1 MKKYLYILAGILLS
15 CSCTDLT
22 GYETDIDEIK
32 IQLEQIR
39 KECAALNDKIE
50 SMQALAAQVQ
60 ARESIT
66 GVSEIIDA
74 SGKVSGYVITFKNAD
89 TITINLPEESSV
101 DDSSD
106 GVIISVKKD
115 GEGLWWTLNGE
126 YMLDAQGERLP
137 ASVSGHTPQLKI
149 ENDRWMVST
158 DGGKTW
164 DPMDVTTSEVISA
177 VGVASVNKTDD
188 EVTFTLTDGSSFVI
202 PISKTATLSL
212 SYSRNVVPG
221 STASVNYTFSSSTGI
236 ANVSVFGN
244 KYIGNVSVNH
254 RPAYGNGT
262 IKVDINENY
271 DVSMQKLF
279 VYFDYGEGTLTKV
292 LTFTEKGVFEV
303 ASVAPIP
310 ASGGDFDLG
319 IEIVDYEG
327 YYFNITAGANWLS
340 NSGGT
345 TFTAAPNTGSSART
359 ATISVEARDKWNTP
373 LFSKTIYI
381 VQFGTDSFPCY
392 QEYVGIWKMNG
403 NDRLTGGKVSRTIEI
418 KMDKETKDGY
428 LIYGLS
434 PASGVD
440 YAAKAQYNPSTGNLE
455 LKLPQK
461 HIEGTD
467 IGLYHVT
474 MNGLQPVG
482 STASKTFTF
491 TSNSSKNTM
500 SSSMDYY
507 NSFMFMNESGGALE
521 QLSGD
526 RVFYYNVS
534 FERQGVAQYYKDGD
548 VVMLNR
554 ATAGYTPLNIVIVG
568 DGYQQKD
575 LREGGK
581 FEKSARSAMNS
592 FFAIEPFKSFKDR
605 FDVYMLTYASNEEGT
620 DITSSGITKDTY
632 FSSVCAGGGNTL
644 VTCNYQTVL
653 NAVTDCTGLTE
664 ANYGLYRTIIIL
676 IVNTTEQSGTCW
688 YSKQGKDTSGKV
700 GDGVKSYAIA
710 MLAADTMGASGLVKH
725 EGGGHA
731 FGRLADEYNW
741 GNSADDAKKQNLAN
755 EQNNNGFYWNVSST
769 AGPSS
774 PWAHF
779 IGRPGYENVGYFE
792 GAWGCSTGLYRPT
805 ENSIM
810 LNNQGNF
817 NAPSREIIYKRI
829 ILQSEGPGSYSLER
843 FLEYDKRNIY
853 QNI

>member
-1 MKKYLYILAGILLS
+1 MKRYLYIIAGLLLAW
-15 CSCTDLT
+15 SCTDLN
-22 GYETDIDEIK
+22 GYEEDIENIK
-32 IQLEQIR
+32 TQLEQIAT
-39 KECAALNDKIE
+39 ECAKINERIE

-66 GVSEIIDA
+66 GISEIIDE
-74 SGKVSGYVITFKNAD
+74 SGKVTGYVITFKNAD
-89 TITINLPEESSV
+89 TISFDLPE
-101 DDSSD
+101 DSSSD
-106 GVIISVKKD
+106 TVPEEILISIKKD
-115 GEGLWWTLNGE
+115 SEGLWWALNGE
-126 YMLDAQGERLP
+126 YMLDAQGNKLP
-137 ASVSGHTPQLKI
+137 VSISGQTPQLKV
-149 ENDRWMVST
+149 EGDKWQVST

-164 DPMDVTTSEVISA
+164 ELLDISEEEIITS
-177 VGVASVNKTDD
+177 VGVASVVKGED
-188 EVTFTLTDGSSFVI
+188 EVTFTLTDGTVFSI
-202 PISKTATLSL
+202 PMSKTASLSL
-212 SYSRNVVPG
+212 SYSKNVVPG
-221 STASVNYTFSSSTGI
+221 SSASISYKFSTSTGV

-244 KYIGNVSVNH
+244 KYIGKVSVNH

-271 DVSMQKLF
+271 DISLQKLF
-279 VYFDYGEGTLTKV
+279 VYLDYGEGTITKV
-292 LTFTEKGVFEV
+292 LTFNEKGVFEV
-303 ASVAPIP
+303 SAVAPLP
-310 ASGGDFDLG
+310 ASGGDFDLD
-319 IEIVDYEG
+319 IDIVDYYG
-327 YYFNITAGANWLS
+327 YYVDITAGANWLS

-345 TFTAAPNTGSSART
+345 TFTASPNTGPSART
-359 ATISVEARDKWNTP
+359 ATVSVEARDKSNTT

-381 VQFGTDSFPCY
+381 VQFGTDTFPCY

-403 NDRLTGGKVSRTIEI
+403 NDRLTGGSFSRNIEI
-418 KMDKETKDGY
+418 KMDKETTDGY

-440 YAAKAQYNPSTGNLE
+440 YAVKAQYNQSTGNLE
-455 LKLPQK
+455 LKLPQTD
-461 HIEGTD
+461 IEGAD
-467 IGLYHVT
+467 IGLYPVT
-474 MNGLQPVG
+474 MSGSEPVA
-482 STASKTFTF
+482 STSSKTYTF

-507 NSFMFMNESGGALE
+507 NSFMFMNESGASLE
-521 QLSGD
+521 PVSGD

-534 FERQGVAQYYKDGD
+534 FERQGVAQYYNDGD

-592 FFAIEPFKSFKDR
+592 FFAIEPYKSFKDR
-605 FDVYMLTYASNEEGT
+605 FDVYMLTYASKDEGT

-653 NAVTDCTGLTE
+653 DAVTSRTGLTE

-676 IVNTTEQSGTCW
+676 LVNTTEQSGTCW
-688 YSKQGKDTSGKV
+688 YSKQGKVDASKV
-700 GDGVKSYAIA
+700 GDGIKSYAIA

-741 GNSADDAKKQNLAN
+741 GGTADNAKKQNLAN

-769 AGPSS
+769 TGSSS

-779 IGRPGYENVGYFE
+779 IGRAGYEDVGYFE

-829 ILQSEGPGSYSLER
+829 ILQSEGAGSYNFNR
-843 FLEYDKRNIY
+843 FLEYDKRNL
-853 QNI
+853 

>member
-1 MKKYLYILAGILLS
+1 MKRYLYILTGILFFYSCADLS
-15 CSCTDLT
+15 E
-22 GYETDIDEIK
+22 YESDIDNIK
-32 IQLEQIR
+32 VQLEQL
-39 KECAALNDKIE
+39 KKDCAKINDRIV
-50 SMQALAAQVQ
+50 SMQALAAQIK

-66 GVSEIIDA
+66 GVSELLDQN
-74 SGKVSGYVITFKNAD
+74 GKVTGYVITFKNAD
-89 TITINLPEESSV
+89 TITINLPEEDDAPSV
-101 DDSSD
+101 EAPSEVLISIKEDSD
-106 GVIISVKKD
+106 
-115 GEGLWWTLNGE
+115 GLWWTLNGE
-126 YMLDAQGERLP
+126 YVLDGQGERLP
-137 ASVSGHTPQLKI
+137 ASLGGQTPLLKI
-149 ENDRWMVST
+149 ENDVWLVSV

-164 DPMDVTTSEVISA
+164 ESLEVTSSEVVSA
-177 VGVASVNKTDD
+177 VGVASVVKGED
-188 EVTFTLTDGSSFVI
+188 EVTFTLTDGSAFTI
-202 PISKTATLSL
+202 PMSKAATLSL
-212 SYSRNVVPG
+212 SYSMNVVPG
-221 STASVNYTFSSSTGI
+221 SSASITYSFTSSTGV

-244 KYIGNVSVNH
+244 KYIGKVSVNH

-262 IKVDINENY
+262 IKVAINENY
-271 DVSMQKLF
+271 DVSLQKLF
-279 VYFDYGEGTLTKV
+279 VYLDYGEGTITKV
-292 LTFTEKGVFEV
+292 LTFNEKGVFEV
-303 ASVAPIP
+303 ASVAPLP
-310 ASGGDFDLG
+310 ASGGDFDLD
-319 IEIVDYEG
+319 IEIVDYYG

-340 NSGGT
+340 NTGGT
-345 TFTAAPNTGSSART
+345 TFTAAPNTGGSART
-359 ATISVEARDKWNTP
+359 AAISVEARDKWNTT
-373 LFSKTIYI
+373 LFSKTVYI

-392 QEYVGIWKMNG
+392 QEYVGMWKMNG
-403 NDRLTGGKVSRTIEI
+403 NDRISGASFSRSVEI
-418 KMDKETKDGY
+418 KMDHEAENGY

-434 PASGVD
+434 PASGMD
-440 YAAKAQYNPSTGNLE
+440 YAVKAQYNQSTGNLE
-455 LKLPQK
+455 LKLPQSDL
-461 HIEGTD
+461 EGAD
-467 IGLYHVT
+467 IGLYPVT
-474 MNGLQPVG
+474 MSGSQPVA
-482 STASKTFTF
+482 STGSKTFTF

-507 NSFMFMNESGGALE
+507 NSFMFMNESGASLE
-521 QLSGD
+521 PVSGD
-526 RVFYYNVS
+526 KVFYYNVS

-548 VVMLNR
+548 VVMLNK

-605 FDVYMLTYASNEEGT
+605 FDVYMVTYASRDEGT

-653 NAVTDCTGLTE
+653 NAVTNSTGLSE
-664 ANYGLYRTIIIL
+664 ANYGLYRTVIIL
-676 IVNTTEQSGTCW
+676 LVNTTEQSGTCW
-688 YSKQGKDTSGKV
+688 YSKQGKDTSGKI
-700 GDGVKSYAIA
+700 GDGIKSYAIA

-741 GNSADDAKKQNLAN
+741 GGTADDAKKQNLKN

-769 AGPSS
+769 TGSDS

-779 IGRPGYENVGYFE
+779 IGRAGYGDVGYFE

-829 ILQSEGPGSYSLER
+829 VLQSEGAGSYSFDR
-843 FLEYDKRNIY
+843 FLEYDKRNL
-853 QNI
+853 

>member
-1 MKKYLYILAGILLS
+1 MKRFLYIFAGIFLA

-22 GYETDIDEIK
+22 GYEEDIDNIK
-32 IQLEQIR
+32 TQLEKIR
-39 KECAALNDKIE
+39 QECTKINEKIE
-50 SMQALAAQVQ
+50 YMQALASQVQ

-66 GVSEIIDA
+66 GISEILDEN
-74 SGKVSGYVITFKNAD
+74 GKVTGYVITFKNAD
-89 TITINLPEESSV
+89 TISFDLPE
-101 DDSSD
+101 DSSSD
-106 GVIISVKKD
+106 TAPEEIMISIKKD
-115 GEGLWWTLNGE
+115 SEGLWWALNGE
-126 YMLDAQGERLP
+126 YMLDAQGNKLP
-137 ASVSGHTPQLKI
+137 ASISGYTPQLKV
-149 ENDRWMVST
+149 ENEKWLVSV

-164 DPMDVTTSEVISA
+164 KDLEIASSDVVTA
-177 VGVASVNKTDD
+177 VGVASVTKTDD
-188 EVTFTLTDGSSFVI
+188 EVTFVLTDGSSFSI
-202 PISKTATLSL
+202 PVSMTATLSF
-212 SYSRNVVPG
+212 SKSKNVVPG
-221 STASVNYTFSSSTGI
+221 STASIEYSFSSSTGV
-236 ANVSVFGN
+236 ANISVFGN
-244 KYIGNVSVNH
+244 KYIGKVSVNH
-254 RPAYGNGT
+254 RPANGNGT

-271 DVSMQKLF
+271 DISLQKLF
-279 VYFDYGEGTLTKV
+279 VYLDYGEGTLTKV
-292 LTFTEKGVFEV
+292 LTFNEKGVFEV
-303 ASVAPIP
+303 SAVAPLP
-310 ASGGDFDLG
+310 ASGGDFDLD
-319 IEIVDYEG
+319 IDIVDYYG
-327 YYFNITAGANWLS
+327 YYVNITAGANWLS

-345 TFTAAPNTGSSART
+345 TFTASPNTGSSART
-359 ATISVEARDKWNTP
+359 ATVSVEARDKWNTT

-381 VQFGTDSFPCY
+381 VQFGTDTFPCY

-403 NDRLTGGKVSRTIEI
+403 NDRLTGGSFSRNIEI
-418 KMDKETKDGY
+418 KMDKETTDGY

-440 YAAKAQYNPSTGNLE
+440 YAVKAQYNQSTGNLE
-455 LKLPQK
+455 LKLPQTD
-461 HIEGTD
+461 IEGAD
-467 IGLYHVT
+467 IGLYPVT
-474 MNGLQPVG
+474 MNGSEPVA
-482 STASKTFTF
+482 STSSKTYTF

-507 NSFMFMNESGGALE
+507 NSFMFMNESGASLE
-521 QLSGD
+521 PVSDD

-534 FERQGVAQYYKDGD
+534 FERQGVAQYYNDGD

-592 FFAIEPFKSFKDR
+592 FFAIEPYKSFKDR
-605 FDVYMLTYASNEEGT
+605 FDVYMLTYASKDEGT

-653 NAVTDCTGLTE
+653 DAVTSRTGLTE

-676 IVNTTEQSGTCW
+676 LVNTTEQSGTCW
-688 YSKQGKDTSGKV
+688 YSKQGKVDASKV
-700 GDGVKSYAIA
+700 GDGIKSYAIA

-741 GNSADDAKKQNLAN
+741 GGTADDAKKQNLAN

-769 AGPSS
+769 TGSSS

-779 IGRPGYENVGYFE
+779 IGRAGYEDVGYFE

-829 ILQSEGPGSYSLER
+829 ILQSEGAGSYNFNR
-843 FLEYDKRNIY
+843 FLEYDKRNL
-853 QNI
+853 

>member
-1 MKKYLYILAGILLS
+1 MKKYIYIFVWLLVA
-15 CSCTDLT
+15 CSCTDLSE
-22 GYETDIDEIK
+22 YEADIDDIK
-32 IQLEQIR
+32 NQIEQIR
-39 KECAALNDKIE
+39 KECDKINEKIE
-50 SMQALAAQVQ
+50 SMQALASQVQ

-66 GVSEIIDA
+66 GISEILDEA
-74 SGKVSGYVITFKNAD
+74 GKVTGYVITFKNAE
-89 TITINLPEESSV
+89 TISFNLPVNAPSEDIPHE
-101 DDSSD
+101 
-106 GVIISVKKD
+106 VIISIIKD
-115 GEGLWWTLNGE
+115 NEGFWWTLNGE
-126 YMLDAQGERLP
+126 YMLDEQGKKLS
-137 ASVSGHTPQLKI
+137 ASMEGQTPKLKI
-149 ENDRWMVST
+149 ENDKWLVSV

-164 DPMDVTTSEVISA
+164 KDLEIASSDVVTA
-177 VGVASVNKTDD
+177 VGVTSVTKTDD
-188 EVTFTLTDGSSFVI
+188 EVTFVLTDGSSFSI
-202 PISKTATLSL
+202 PVSMTATLSF
-212 SYSRNVVPG
+212 SNSKNVVPG
-221 STASVNYTFSSSTGI
+221 STASISYSFSSSTGV
-236 ANVSVFGN
+236 ANISVFGN
-244 KYIGNVSVNH
+244 KYIGKVSVDH

-271 DVSMQKLF
+271 DISLQKLF
-279 VYFDYGEGTLTKV
+279 VYLDYGEGTLTKV
-292 LTFTEKGVFEV
+292 LTFNEKGVFEV
-303 ASVAPIP
+303 SAVAPLP
-310 ASGGDFDLG
+310 ASGGDFDLD
-319 IEIVDYEG
+319 IDIVDYYG
-327 YYFNITAGANWLS
+327 YYVNITAGANWLS

-359 ATISVEARDKWNTP
+359 ATVSVEARDKYNTT

-392 QEYVGIWKMNG
+392 QEYVGLWKMSG
-403 NDRLTGGKVSRTIEI
+403 NDRLTGGSFSRNIEI
-418 KMDKETKDGY
+418 KMDKETTDGY

-440 YAAKAQYNPSTGNLE
+440 YAVKAQYNQSTGNLE
-455 LKLPQK
+455 LKLPQTD
-461 HIEGTD
+461 IEGAD
-467 IGLYHVT
+467 IGLYPVT
-474 MNGLQPVG
+474 MSGSEPVA
-482 STASKTFTF
+482 STSSKTYTF

-507 NSFMFMNESGGALE
+507 NSFMFMNESGASLE
-521 QLSGD
+521 PVSGD

-534 FERQGVAQYYKDGD
+534 IERQGVAQYYNDGD

-592 FFAIEPFKSFKDR
+592 FFAIEPYKSFKDR
-605 FDVYMLTYASNEEGT
+605 FDVYMLTYASNDEGT

-653 NAVTDCTGLTE
+653 DAVTSRTGLTE

-676 IVNTTEQSGTCW
+676 LVNTTEQSGTCW
-688 YSKQGKDTSGKV
+688 YSKQGKVDASKV
-700 GDGVKSYAIA
+700 GDGIKSYAIA

-741 GNSADDAKKQNLAN
+741 GGTADNAKKQNLAN

-769 AGPSS
+769 TGSSS

-779 IGRPGYENVGYFE
+779 IGRAGYEDIGYFE
-792 GAWGCSTGLYRPT
+792 GAWGCSTGLYRST

-829 ILQSEGPGSYSLER
+829 ILQSEGSGSYNFNR
-843 FLEYDKRNIY
+843 FLEYDKRNL
-853 QNI
+853 

>member
-1 MKKYLYILAGILLS
+1 MKRYLYILAGILLAFS
-15 CSCTDLT
+15 CADLT
-22 GYETDIDEIK
+22 GYEEDIEDIRT
-32 IQLEQIR
+32 QLEQIER
-39 KECAALNDKIE
+39 ECAKINEKIE

-66 GVSEIIDA
+66 GISEILDNN
-74 SGKVSGYVITFKNAD
+74 GNVTGYVITFKNAE
-89 TITINLPEESSV
+89 TISFDLPVESPSV
-101 DDSSD
+101 DAPEDV
-106 GVIISVKKD
+106 VISIKKD
-115 GEGLWWTLNGE
+115 AEGLWWVLNGE
-126 YMLDAQGERLP
+126 YMLDTQGNKLP
-137 ASVSGHTPQLKI
+137 ATVGGHTPQLKV
-149 ENDRWMVST
+149 ENDDWYVSV

-164 DPMDVTTSEVISA
+164 DVMEITTSGTVSA
-177 VGVASVNKTDD
+177 VGVSSVVKGEN
-188 EVTFTLTDGSSFVI
+188 EVTFTLTDGTTFSI
-202 PISKTATLSL
+202 PMSKSAYLSL
-212 SYSRNVVPG
+212 SYSKNVVPG
-221 STASVNYTFSSSTGI
+221 SSASISYTFSTSTGV
-236 ANVSVFGN
+236 ADVSVFGN
-244 KYIGNVSVNH
+244 KYIGKVSVNH
-254 RPAYGNGT
+254 RPAYGNGS

-271 DVSMQKLF
+271 DVSLQKLF
-279 VYFDYGEGTLTKV
+279 VYLDYGEGTLTKV
-292 LTFTEKGVFEV
+292 LTFNEKGVFEV
-303 ASVAPIP
+303 AAVAPLP

-319 IEIVDYEG
+319 IEIVDYYG
-327 YYFNITAGANWLS
+327 YYFDIISGSDWLS

-359 ATISVEARDKWNTP
+359 AAISVEARDKWNTT
-373 LFSKTIYI
+373 LFSKTVYI
-381 VQFGTDSFPCY
+381 VQFGTDSFPIY

-403 NDRLTGGKVSRTIEI
+403 NDRMTGGPFSRTIEI
-418 KMDKETKDGY
+418 KMDHETTDGY

-434 PASGVD
+434 PASGMD
-440 YAAKAQYNPSTGNLE
+440 YAVKAQYNPSTGNLE
-455 LKLPQK
+455 LKLPQSGL
-461 HIEGTD
+461 EGAD
-467 IGLYHVT
+467 VGLYAVT
-474 MNGLQPVG
+474 MSGSQPVA
-482 STASKTFTF
+482 STSSKTFTF
-491 TSNSSKNTM
+491 TSNSSRNTM
-500 SSSMDYY
+500 NSSMDYY
-507 NSFMFMNESGGALE
+507 NSFMFMSEAGSGLE
-521 QLSGD
+521 PLAGD
-526 RVFYYNVS
+526 KVFYYNVS

-554 ATAGYTPLNIVIVG
+554 ATAGYTPLNLVIVG

-605 FDVYMLTYASNEEGT
+605 FDVYMLTYASKDEGT

-653 NAVTDCTGLTE
+653 DAVTSRTGLTE
-664 ANYGLYRTIIIL
+664 ANYGLYRTIVIL
-676 IVNTTEQSGTCW
+676 LVNTTEQSGTCW
-688 YSKQGKDTSGKV
+688 YSKQGKVDASKV
-700 GDGVKSYAIA
+700 GDGIKSYAIA

-741 GNSADDAKKQNLAN
+741 GGTADAAKKQSLAN

-769 AGPSS
+769 TGLSS

-779 IGRPGYENVGYFE
+779 IGRAGYEDVGYFE

-829 ILQSEGPGSYSLER
+829 ILQSEGAGSYSFDR
-843 FLEYDKRNIY
+843 FLEYDRRNL
-853 QNI
+853 

>member
-1 MKKYLYILAGILLS
+1 MKRFLYIFAGIFLA

-22 GYETDIDEIK
+22 GYEEDIDNIK
-32 IQLEQIR
+32 TQLEKIR
-39 KECAALNDKIE
+39 QECTKINEKIE
-50 SMQALAAQVQ
+50 YMQALASQVQ

-66 GVSEIIDA
+66 GISEILDEN
-74 SGKVSGYVITFKNAD
+74 GKVTGYVITFKNAD
-89 TITINLPEESSV
+89 TISFDLPE
-101 DDSSD
+101 DSSSD
-106 GVIISVKKD
+106 TAPEEIMISIKKD
-115 GEGLWWTLNGE
+115 SEGLWWALNGE
-126 YMLDAQGERLP
+126 YMLDAQGNKLP
-137 ASVSGHTPQLKI
+137 ASISGYTPQLKV
-149 ENDRWMVST
+149 ENEKWLVSV

-164 DPMDVTTSEVISA
+164 KDLEIASSDVVTA
-177 VGVASVNKTDD
+177 VGVASVTKTDD
-188 EVTFTLTDGSSFVI
+188 EVTFVLTDGSSFSI
-202 PISKTATLSL
+202 PVSMTATLSF
-212 SYSRNVVPG
+212 SKSKNVVPG
-221 STASVNYTFSSSTGI
+221 STASIEYSFSSSTGV
-236 ANVSVFGN
+236 ANISVFGN
-244 KYIGNVSVNH
+244 KYIGKVSVNH
-254 RPAYGNGT
+254 RPANGNGT

-271 DVSMQKLF
+271 DISLQKLF
-279 VYFDYGEGTLTKV
+279 VYLDYGEGTLTKV
-292 LTFTEKGVFEV
+292 LTFNEKGVFEV
-303 ASVAPIP
+303 SAVAPLP
-310 ASGGDFDLG
+310 ASGGDFDLD
-319 IEIVDYEG
+319 IDIVDYYG
-327 YYFNITAGANWLS
+327 YYVNITAGANWLS

-345 TFTAAPNTGSSART
+345 TFTASPNTGSSART
-359 ATISVEARDKWNTP
+359 ATVSVEARDKWNTT

-381 VQFGTDSFPCY
+381 VQFGTDTFPCY

-403 NDRLTGGKVSRTIEI
+403 NDRLTGGAFSRNIEI
-418 KMDKETKDGY
+418 KMDKETTDGY

-440 YAAKAQYNPSTGNLE
+440 YAVKAQYNQSTGNLE
-455 LKLPQK
+455 LKLPQTD
-461 HIEGTD
+461 IEGAD
-467 IGLYHVT
+467 IGLY
-474 MNGLQPVG
+474 PVIMSG
-482 STASKTFTF
+482 SEPVASTSSQTYTF

-507 NSFMFMNESGGALE
+507 NSFMFMNESGASLE
-521 QLSGD
+521 PVSDD

-534 FERQGVAQYYKDGD
+534 FERQGVAQYYNDGD

-592 FFAIEPFKSFKDR
+592 FFAIEPYKSFKDR
-605 FDVYMLTYASNEEGT
+605 FDVYMLTYASKDEGT

-653 NAVTDCTGLTE
+653 DAVTSRTGLTE

-676 IVNTTEQSGTCW
+676 LVNTTEQSGTCW
-688 YSKQGKDTSGKV
+688 YSKQGKVDASKV
-700 GDGVKSYAIA
+700 GDGIKSYAIA

-741 GNSADDAKKQNLAN
+741 GGTADDAKKQNLAN

-769 AGPSS
+769 TGSSS

-779 IGRPGYENVGYFE
+779 IGRAGYEDVGYFE

-829 ILQSEGPGSYSLER
+829 ILQSEGADSYSFNR
-843 FLEYDKRNIY
+843 FLEYDKRNI
-853 QNI
+853 

>member
-1 MKKYLYILAGILLS
+1 MKRYLYIIAGLLLAW
-15 CSCTDLT
+15 SCTDLT
-22 GYETDIDEIK
+22 GYEEDIENIK
-32 IQLEQIR
+32 TQLEQIAT
-39 KECAALNDKIE
+39 ECAKINERIE

-66 GVSEIIDA
+66 GISEIIDE
-74 SGKVSGYVITFKNAD
+74 SGKVTGYVITFKNAD
-89 TITINLPEESSV
+89 TISFDLPE
-101 DDSSD
+101 DSSSD
-106 GVIISVKKD
+106 TAPEEILISIKKD
-115 GEGLWWTLNGE
+115 SEGLWWALNGE
-126 YMLDAQGERLP
+126 YMLDAQGNKLP
-137 ASVSGHTPQLKI
+137 ASISGQTPQLKV
-149 ENDRWMVST
+149 EGDKWQVST

-164 DPMDVTTSEVISA
+164 ELLDISEEEIITS
-177 VGVASVNKTDD
+177 VGVASGVKGED
-188 EVTFTLTDGSSFVI
+188 EVIFTLTDGTVFSI
-202 PISKTATLSL
+202 PMSKTASLSL
-212 SYSRNVVPG
+212 SYSDNVVPG
-221 STASVNYTFSSSTGI
+221 SSASISYKFSTSTGV

-244 KYIGNVSVNH
+244 KYIGKVSVNH

-271 DVSMQKLF
+271 DISLQKLF
-279 VYFDYGEGTLTKV
+279 VYLDYGEGTLTKV
-292 LTFTEKGVFEV
+292 LTFNEKGVFEV
-303 ASVAPIP
+303 SAVAPLP
-310 ASGGDFDLG
+310 ASGGDFDLD
-319 IEIVDYEG
+319 IDIVDYYG
-327 YYFNITAGANWLS
+327 YYVNITAGANWLT

-345 TFTAAPNTGSSART
+345 TFTAAPNTGTSARV
-359 ATISVEARDKWNTP
+359 AAVSVEARDKWNTT

-392 QEYVGIWKMNG
+392 QEYVGLWKMSG
-403 NDRLTGGKVSRTIEI
+403 NDRLTGGSFSRNIDI
-418 KMDKETKDGY
+418 KMDKETTDGY

-440 YAAKAQYNPSTGNLE
+440 YAVKAQYNQSTGNLE
-455 LKLPQK
+455 LKLPQTD
-461 HIEGTD
+461 IEGAD
-467 IGLYHVT
+467 IGLYPVT
-474 MNGLQPVG
+474 MNGSEPVA
-482 STASKTFTF
+482 STSSKTYTF

-507 NSFMFMNESGGALE
+507 NSFMFMNESGASLE
-521 QLSGD
+521 PVSGD

-534 FERQGVAQYYKDGD
+534 FERQGVAQYYNDGD

-592 FFAIEPFKSFKDR
+592 FFAIEPYKSFKDR
-605 FDVYMLTYASNEEGT
+605 FDVYMLTYASKDEGT

-653 NAVTDCTGLTE
+653 DAVTSRTGLTE

-676 IVNTTEQSGTCW
+676 LVNTTEQSGTCW
-688 YSKQGKDTSGKV
+688 YSKQGKVDASKV
-700 GDGVKSYAIA
+700 GDGIKSYAIA

-741 GNSADDAKKQNLAN
+741 GGTADNAKKQNLAN

-769 AGPSS
+769 TGSSS

-779 IGRPGYENVGYFE
+779 IGRAGYEDVGYFE

-829 ILQSEGPGSYSLER
+829 ILQSEGAGSYNFNR
-843 FLEYDKRNIY
+843 FLEYDKRNL
-853 QNI
+853 

>member
-1 MKKYLYILAGILLS
+1 MLAW
-15 CSCTDLT
+15 SCTDLN
-22 GYETDIDEIK
+22 GYEEDIENIK
-32 IQLEQIR
+32 TQLEQIVT
-39 KECAALNDKIE
+39 ECAKINERIE
-50 SMQALAAQVQ
+50 SMQALASQVQ

-66 GVSEIIDA
+66 GISEILDEA
-74 SGKVSGYVITFKNAD
+74 GKVTGYVITFKNAE
-89 TITINLPEESSV
+89 TISFNLPVNAPSEDIPHE
-101 DDSSD
+101 
-106 GVIISVKKD
+106 VIISIIKD
-115 GEGLWWTLNGE
+115 NEGFWWTLNGE
-126 YMLDAQGERLP
+126 YMLDEQGKKLS
-137 ASVSGHTPQLKI
+137 ASMGGQTPKLKI
-149 ENDRWMVST
+149 ENDKWLVSV

-164 DPMDVTTSEVISA
+164 KDLEIASSDVVTA
-177 VGVASVNKTDD
+177 VGVTSVTKTDD
-188 EVTFTLTDGSSFVI
+188 EVTFVLTDGSSFSI
-202 PISKTATLSL
+202 PVSMTATLSF
-212 SYSRNVVPG
+212 SNSKNVVPG
-221 STASVNYTFSSSTGI
+221 STASISYSFSSSTGV
-236 ANVSVFGN
+236 ANISVFGN
-244 KYIGNVSVNH
+244 KYIGKVSVNH

-271 DVSMQKLF
+271 DISLQKLF
-279 VYFDYGEGTLTKV
+279 VYLDYGEGTLTKV
-292 LTFTEKGVFEV
+292 LTFNEKGVFEV
-303 ASVAPIP
+303 SAVAPLP
-310 ASGGDFDLG
+310 ASGGDFDLD
-319 IEIVDYEG
+319 IDIVDYYG
-327 YYFNITAGANWLS
+327 YYVNITAGANWLS
-340 NSGGT
+340 NSGGI
-345 TFTAAPNTGSSART
+345 TFTASPNTGSSART
-359 ATISVEARDKWNTP
+359 ATVSVEARDEWNTT

-381 VQFGTDSFPCY
+381 VQFGTDTFPCY

-403 NDRLTGGKVSRTIEI
+403 NDRLTGGSFSRNIEI
-418 KMDKETKDGY
+418 KMDKETTDGY

-440 YAAKAQYNPSTGNLE
+440 YAVKAQYNQSTGNLE
-455 LKLPQK
+455 LKLPQTD
-461 HIEGTD
+461 IEGAD
-467 IGLYHVT
+467 IGLYPVT
-474 MNGLQPVG
+474 MSGSEPVA
-482 STASKTFTF
+482 STLSKTYTF

-507 NSFMFMNESGGALE
+507 NSFMFMNESGASLE
-521 QLSGD
+521 PVSGD

-534 FERQGVAQYYKDGD
+534 FERQGVAQYYNDGD

-592 FFAIEPFKSFKDR
+592 FFAIEPYKSFKDR
-605 FDVYMLTYASNEEGT
+605 FDVYMLTYASKDEGT

-653 NAVTDCTGLTE
+653 DAVTSRTGLTE

-676 IVNTTEQSGTCW
+676 LVNTTEQSGTCW
-688 YSKQGKDTSGKV
+688 YSKQGKVDASKV
-700 GDGVKSYAIA
+700 GDGIKSYAIA

-741 GNSADDAKKQNLAN
+741 GGTADNAKKQNLAN

-769 AGPSS
+769 TGSSS

-779 IGRPGYENVGYFE
+779 IGRAGYEDVGYFE

-829 ILQSEGPGSYSLER
+829 ILQSEGAGSYNFNR
-843 FLEYDKRNIY
+843 FLEYDKRNL
-853 QNI
+853 